1 MGLSAV
7 KLMQVRMP
15 KQSKL
20 SYKIDGHCIN
30 VKSPT
35 YILLTNEIQFF
46 FLSFFLYRNSLIKM
60 KLICVIILYFEIVE
74 KEKKPLEQLYKV
86 SYKCFLVRNNLNTFL
101 MNLNFL
107 NLYPL

>member
-30 VKSPT
+30 VKSPA

-46 FLSFFLYRNSLIKM
+46 SCPFFNLE
-60 KLICVIILYFEIVE
+60 IL
-74 KEKKPLEQLYKV
+74 
-86 SYKCFLVRNNLNTFL
+86 
-101 MNLNFL
+101 
-107 NLYPL
+107 

>member
-1 MGLSAV
+1 MVRGKSVNSTLMVAYKDMKVLHFKIKIQKYELLAKVMGLSAV

-30 VKSPT
+30 VKSPA

-46 FLSFFLYRNSLIKM
+46 YCPFFFI
-60 KLICVIILYFEIVE
+60 
-74 KEKKPLEQLYKV
+74 
-86 SYKCFLVRNNLNTFL
+86 
-101 MNLNFL
+101 
-107 NLYPL
+107 

>member
-30 VKSPT
+30 VKSPA

-46 FLSFFLYRNSLIKM
+46 SCPFFLFRNSLIKM
-60 KLICVIILYFEIVE
+60 NVICVIILYFEIVE
-74 KEKKPLEQLYKV
+74 KEQKKII
-86 SYKCFLVRNNLNTFL
+86 
-101 MNLNFL
+101 
-107 NLYPL
+107 

>member
-1 MGLSAV
+1 MVRGKSVNATLIVAYKDKRVLHFKIKISKYELLAKVMGLSAV

-30 VKSPT
+30 VKSPA

-46 FLSFFLYRNSLIKM
+46 SFPFFLI
-60 KLICVIILYFEIVE
+60 
-74 KEKKPLEQLYKV
+74 
-86 SYKCFLVRNNLNTFL
+86 
-101 MNLNFL
+101 
-107 NLYPL
+107 

>member
-30 VKSPT
+30 VKSPA

-46 FLSFFLYRNSLIKM
+46 SCPFFLFRNSLIKM
-60 KLICVIILYFEIVE
+60 NVICVIILYFEIVE
-74 KEKKPLEQLYKV
+74 KEQKKQHLNNYIKCHTSV
-86 SYKCFLVRNNLNTFL
+86 SSCDII
-101 MNLNFL
+101 
-107 NLYPL
+107 

>member
-30 VKSPT
+30 VKSPA

-46 FLSFFLYRNSLIKM
+46 SCPFFFYLE
-60 KLICVIILYFEIVE
+60 IL
-74 KEKKPLEQLYKV
+74 
-86 SYKCFLVRNNLNTFL
+86 
-101 MNLNFL
+101 
-107 NLYPL
+107 